1 MHKTY
6 WDVKWTSPFYSAN
19 VQLGEWMGIKGCL
32 SNQQAMVTLQRMCRS
47 RFHKLYC
54 VTLISLLP
62 IIKWIS
68 QFLIKGKTLPW
79 EGERKI
85 KKKGKR
91 GLATLLERVDCSFC
105 SLKVKSFLIFNNAA
119 KFCHP
124 VFIYSVVWFW
134 SNGLTNYTDLLSILC
149 YSFRKTQCSRM
160 CNGCTFLKG
169 ELLYCSIG

>member
-85 KKKGKR
+85 KKK
-91 GLATLLERVDCSFC
+91 V
-105 SLKVKSFLIFNNAA
+105 
-119 KFCHP
+119 
-124 VFIYSVVWFW
+124 IYSVVWFW